1 LWGQA
6 RGMKEINRAARYG
19 RWLIALVFVMQVGIL
34 GIVASPVAAA
44 DLPFAGDDTFQIG
57 PVSVSDPTTVSVSV
71 DRAYGPLA
79 DDAGHLSADLIGTS
93 VSPDTSLELST
104 ADSTAPSFAVAINGV
119 AVQGVWQPL
128 GADDV
133 YRLTVPTAQVLFPQ
147 PGDAGHA
154 LTPRANNL
162 TLSGGSAAV
171 NWLRLVV
178 PGTPPAL
185 LMAGADLSCGT
196 PGPTDTLETWNDWG
210 RWLTAD
216 GVPYNA
222 PARDG
227 RVTIAE
233 QLPALDTGY
242 AALRHAY
249 GPDRPGLSPRVTL
262 VGYSMGGLVTRLW
275 AFQHPGVVTQLLD
288 LATPNAGTAEAT
300 NFFAV
305 FLSRC
310 AGGALHDL
318 APVFVSAFNTQA
330 NLSHYWDPDPAAL
343 HVTSIAGVPSTGERT
358 DGVVDEASAD
368 ALPYA
373 TDLTWTPDESAGR
386 AETLHLVIP
395 HVEKVYTELRDAT
408 HFTAPLPDARTAQ

>member
-1 LWGQA
+1 M
-6 RGMKEINRAARYG
+6 RDMNNINRTARYG
-19 RWLIALVFVMQVGIL
+19 RWLIALVFVLQAGIFGL
-34 GIVASPVAAA
+34 VTSPVAAT

-57 PVSVSDPTTVSVSV
+57 PLTVSDPTAVVVVV

-79 DDAGHLSADLIGTS
+79 DDVGHLSTDLIGKS
-93 VSPDTSLELST
+93 VSSDTTLEVAT
-104 ADSTAPSFAVAINGV
+104 ADGTAPTCAVAINGV
-119 AVQGVWQPL
+119 AVQGVWQPV
-128 GADDV
+128 GTDGV
-133 YRLTVPTAQVLFPQ
+133 YRLTLPTAQVLFPQ
-147 PGDAGHA
+147 PGDADHA
-154 LTPRANNL
+154 LTPRPNSL
-162 TLSGGSAAV
+162 VLSGGSASL
-171 NWLRLVV
+171 NWLRLIV
-178 PGTPPAL
+178 PGAPPAL

-196 PGPTDTLETWNDWG
+196 PGPTDTLDTWDDWG

-233 QLPALDTGY
+233 QLPSLDTGY
-242 AALRHAY
+242 ATLRHDY
-249 GPDRPGLSPRVTL
+249 GPDRPGLSPRVAL

-288 LATPNAGTAEAT
+288 LATPNDGTEDAT

-318 APVFVSAFNTQA
+318 APAFVADFNA
-330 NLSHYWDPDPAAL
+330 RVDLSHYWDPDPATQ
-343 HVTSIAGVPSTGERT
+343 HVTSIAGVPATGERT

-373 TDLTWTPDESAGR
+373 TNLTWTPDESGGR
-386 AETLHLVIP
+386 SDVLHIAIP
-395 HVEKVYTELRDAT
+395 HAEKVYTELRDAT
-408 HFTAPLPDARTAQ
+408 RFTAPLPDARTGR

>member
-1 LWGQA
+1 MSA
-6 RGMKEINRAARYG
+6 INRTAQYG
-19 RWLIALVFVMQVGIL
+19 RWLIALLFVMQVSVS
-34 GIVASPVAAA
+34 GIVTLPVSAA

-57 PVSVSDPTTVSVSV
+57 PVTVSDPTTVSVIV

-79 DDAGHLSADLIGTS
+79 DDAGHLRADLIGKS
-93 VSPDTSLELST
+93 VSPDTSLEVAT
-104 ADSTAPSFAVAINGV
+104 ADGASPVFGVAINGD
-119 AVQGVWQPL
+119 AVQGIWQFA
-128 GADDV
+128 GVDGV
-133 YRLTVPTAQVLFPQ
+133 YRLTLPTAQVLFPQ
-147 PGDAGHA
+147 PGDADHA
-154 LTPRANNL
+154 LIPRPNSLSL
-162 TLSGGSAAV
+162 TGGSSSL

-178 PGTPPAL
+178 PGAPPAL

-196 PGPTDTLETWNDWG
+196 PGPTATLETWDDWG
-210 RWLTAD
+210 RWLAAD
-216 GVPYNA
+216 GVPYSA

-227 RVTIAE
+227 RVTIVE

-275 AFQHPGVVTQLLD
+275 AFQHPGVVTQLID
-288 LATPNAGTAEAT
+288 LATPNAGTAEAS
-300 NFFAV
+300 NFFAI

-318 APVFVSAFNTQA
+318 TPLFVSAFNTRVD
-330 NLSHYWDPDPAAL
+330 LSHYWDPEPATL
-343 HVTSIAGVPSTGERT
+343 HVISVAGVPAVGDRT

-373 TDLTWTPDESAGR
+373 AHLTWTPDDSSGRSA
-386 AETLHLVIP
+386 TLHLAIP
-395 HVEKVYTELRDAT
+395 HAEKVYTDLRAWT
-408 HFTAPLPDARTAQ
+408 RFTAPLADARTGR

>member
-1 LWGQA
+1 M
-6 RGMKEINRAARYG
+6 RVINRAARYG
-19 RWLIALVFVMQVGIL
+19 RWFIALVFVMQ
-34 GIVASPVAAA
+34 ASVFGPIAPPVSAA

-57 PVSVSDPTTVSVSV
+57 PVAVSDPTTVSVVV

-79 DDAGHLSADLIGTS
+79 DDAGHLAATLIGTS
-93 VSPDTSLELST
+93 VSPDTGLEVAT
-104 ADSTAPSFAVAINGV
+104 ADGTAPAFAVAINGV
-119 AVQGVWQPL
+119 AVGGAWQST
-128 GADDV
+128 GASGV
-133 YRLTVPTAQVLFPQ
+133 YRLTLPTARVLFPQ
-147 PGDAGHA
+147 PGDADHA
-154 LTPRANNL
+154 LTPRPNSL
-162 TLSGGSAAV
+162 TLTGGSASL

-178 PGTPPAL
+178 PGAPPAL

-196 PGPTDTLETWNDWG
+196 PGPTDTLETWADWG

-227 RVTIAE
+227 RVTVAE

-275 AFQHPGVVTQLLD
+275 AFQHPGIVIQLIN
-288 LATPNAGTAEAT
+288 LATPDAGTEEAT

-305 FLSRC
+305 FFSRC

-318 APVFVSAFNTQA
+318 APLFVSAFNA
-330 NLSHYWDPDPAAL
+330 RVDLSHYWDPDPATV
-343 HVTSIAGVPSTGERT
+343 HVTSIAGVPATGERT

-368 ALPYA
+368 ALSYA
-373 TDLTWTPDESAGR
+373 AHLTWTPDDDSGR
-386 AETLHLVIP
+386 SVTLHLAIP
-395 HVEKVYTELRDAT
+395 HAEAVYDDLRAWT
-408 HFTAPLPDARTAQ
+408 HFTAPLPDARTGR